1 VPDVPGVCDDAAG
14 LRAAKARLRELLAGR
29 DAELA
34 ALRALVAG
42 LQAQLADLAARAG
55 QNSKNSSR
63 PPSSDGLGA

>member
-1 VPDVPGVCDDAAG
+1 MPDVPGVSDDAAG

-29 DAELA
+29 DAEL
-34 ALRALVAG
+34 RALVAG
-42 LQAQLADLAARAG
+42 LQVQLADLAARAG